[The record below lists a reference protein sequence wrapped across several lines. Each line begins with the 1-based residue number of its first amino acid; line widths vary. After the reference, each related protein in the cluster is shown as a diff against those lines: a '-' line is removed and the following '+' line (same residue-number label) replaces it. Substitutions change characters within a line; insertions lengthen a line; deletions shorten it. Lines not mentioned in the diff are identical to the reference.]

1 MYLSTVRRPNWVAVG
16 NCVYVHVRVC
26 SPAACSKFTWF
37 NTLIDIQNGCQYTTL
52 HCQNQHRRSASHW
65 HTNSKSCILSV
76 PNHSLRRTKVIFV
89 LELFWKA
96 CFVKRCK
103 DRRALKRWYNFDG
116 NEAVLPYRDY
126 PDITC
131 ISILIFSLTWCHN
144 HLSRRCE
151 QNSTFQC
158 NLNAEWKWQG
168 WTYKMWGLHAF
179 VSRVCCAEWHCGEK
193 SPCENDCAIPKR
205 DRDLTLTFW
214 SVCSAR
220 ASCTAAPKQTRI
232 FIVSVRH

>member
-1 MYLSTVRRPNWVAVG
+1 
-16 NCVYVHVRVC
+16 
-26 SPAACSKFTWF
+26 
-37 NTLIDIQNGCQYTTL
+37 
-52 HCQNQHRRSASHW
+52 
-65 HTNSKSCILSV
+65 
-76 PNHSLRRTKVIFV
+76 
-89 LELFWKA
+89 LFWNCFERLA

-158 NLNAEWKWQG
+158 NLNAEWKWHG